1 MARECYPYS
10 FPIYR
15 HSPCHQRDLQG
26 VISNIC
32 ISKEREDMSKII
44 NGKFVDTK
52 VTQKIYS
59 GLHKGKL
66 STVHA
71 IVVHQTG
78 AATAQHTLNSYANSS
93 NGAHFLIDK
102 KGQIYQTALLDQ
114 KTYHIG
120 KIRSRCIETK
130 ACTKSE
136 LSTANAI
143 YLKKGLSY
151 PVIVKYLYTH
161 EKTKSYPDRYPTN
174 NDSIGIEIVGKY
186 DTTAKIYE
194 SVTATQ
200 NASLKWLVSE
210 LSTHLSLKQGDV
222 YRHPDVS
229 YKQPSEAATAAW

>member
-1 MARECYPYS
+1 
-10 FPIYR
+10 
-15 HSPCHQRDLQG
+15 
-26 VISNIC
+26 
-32 ISKEREDMSKII
+32 MSKVI

-52 VTQKIYS
+52 VIQKIHK

-66 STVHA
+66 TAVHA

-78 AATAQHTLNSYANSS
+78 ASTAQHTFNSYANAG

-114 KTYHIG
+114 VTYHIG

-130 ACTKSE
+130 ACSKTE
-136 LSTANAI
+136 LSVANAI

-151 PVIVKYLYTH
+151 PVIVKNLYTH
-161 EKTKSYPDRYPTN
+161 EKSKSYPDRYPMNT
-174 NDSIGIEIVGKY
+174 DSVGIEIVGKY
-186 DTTAKIYE
+186 DTAKKIYE
-194 SVTATQ
+194 SVTANQ
-200 NASLKWLVSE
+200 NASLKWLISE
-210 LSTHLSLKQGDV
+210 LSTHLSLKQGDI